1 MNLLSHSPDE
11 YMEYF
16 IKSPIFADF
25 TAEEIET
32 FLKHNNYKIVKLDTN
47 ESLEVELGK
56 SVYLISFRGRLQ
68 PMKLT
73 RMVKKL

>member
-1 MNLLSHSPDE
+1 MNLLSHSSDE

-47 ESLEVELGK
+47 ESLDVELGK
-56 SVYLISFRGRLQ
+56 SVYLMETLIKSAIKTIYVLYS
-68 PMKLT
+68 
-73 RMVKKL
+73 